1 MSALPP
7 SRKLGNAALIALGLG
22 AVAVAAV
29 TSRHYLGS
37 QPAPSGQS
45 EAMARSAVVT
55 PSVAPASPPRRDEA
69 TFQVAS
75 ATGSVEAQ
83 RAGQW
88 VPIKAGDTLTRT
100 DVVRTAAGARAIL
113 QLSAGTEIEL
123 RERVEIGLD
132 RLASGATVDLR
143 HGKVVAR
150 VSGSESVEITSR
162 DTRTANEGPAH
173 FVVLSDERGRVSVA
187 SLAGKAKFTAGGR
200 SLTLPQGT
208 QSTSVAGA
216 APSDPERIPE
226 EVLLEVVWPA
236 AEQRHAAADTEVKG
250 RAAPSSSV
258 TVNGTRT
265 EVGTDGQFTATVP
278 LRTGKNAL
286 EVKVEDLGG
295 RTRQASATLLRR
307 GPPPALTP
315 EATDLWKK

>member
-1 MSALPP
+1 MSARPP
-7 SRKLGNAALIALGLG
+7 SRTLGTAALIAVGLG

-29 TSRHYLGS
+29 ISRRYLS
-37 QPAPSGQS
+37 WPPSTRSSG
-45 EAMARSAVVT
+45 AGARSAAVASS
-55 PSVAPASPPRRDEA
+55 PSPLAARDET
-69 TFQVAS
+69 TFHVAS

-83 RAGQW
+83 RGGQW
-88 VPIKAGDTLTRT
+88 VPIKDGDVLTRT
-100 DVVRTAAGARAIL
+100 DVVRTAAGGRAIL

-150 VSGSESVEITSR
+150 VSGSDSVEINSR

-187 SLAGKAKFTAGGR
+187 SLSGKTKFTAGGK

-208 QSTSVAGA
+208 QSTSAAGA
-216 APSDPERIPE
+216 APSDPEQIPE

-236 AEQRHAAADTEVKG
+236 AEQRHVAADTEVKG
-250 RAAPSSSV
+250 RASPASSV
-258 TVNGTRT
+258 TVNGTPAQI
-265 EVGTDGQFTATVP
+265 GADGQFTATVP
-278 LRTGKNAL
+278 LRTGKNTL

-315 EATDLWKK
+315 EKTDLWKK

>member
-1 MSALPP
+1 MSARPP
-7 SRKLGNAALIALGLG
+7 SRALGTAALIALGLG
-22 AVAVAAV
+22 AVAAAAV
-29 TSRHYLGS
+29 LSRRYLSSPPG
-37 QPAPSGQS
+37 PSGAAS
-45 EAMARSAVVT
+45 RSAAGA
-55 PSVAPASPPRRDEA
+55 SSLSPAAARDEA

-100 DVVRTAAGARAIL
+100 DVVRTAAGGRAVL
-113 QLSAGTEIEL
+113 RLSAGTEIEL

-150 VSGSESVEITSR
+150 VSGSDNVEITSR
-162 DTRTANEGPAH
+162 DTRTANEGPAR
-173 FVVLSDERGRVSVA
+173 FVVLSDEQGRVSVA
-187 SLAGKAKFTAGGR
+187 SLAGKANFTAGGK
-200 SLTLPQGT
+200 SLTLSQGT
-208 QSTSVAGA
+208 QSTSTAGGV
-216 APSDPERIPE
+216 PSDPERIPE

-236 AEQRHAAADTEVKG
+236 AEQRHAVADTEVKG
-250 RAAPSSSV
+250 RASPSSSV
-258 TVNGTRT
+258 TVNGTRAQI
-265 EVGTDGQFTATVP
+265 GADGQFTATVP
-278 LRTGKNAL
+278 LRTGKNTL

>member
-1 MSALPP
+1 MSARPP
-7 SRKLGNAALIALGLG
+7 SRTLGTAALIAVGLG

-29 TSRHYLGS
+29 ISRRYLRPPPSPPGAVAGS
-37 QPAPSGQS
+37 A
-45 EAMARSAVVT
+45 AVA
-55 PSVAPASPPRRDEA
+55 SASPPPAPARDEA
-69 TFQVAS
+69 TFQVTS
-75 ATGSVEAQ
+75 STGSVEAQ

-88 VPIKAGDTLTRT
+88 LPIKAGDTLTRT
-100 DVVRTAAGARAIL
+100 DVVRTAAGGRAVL
-113 QLSAGTEIEL
+113 RLSAGTEIEL

-150 VSGSESVEITSR
+150 VSGSDSVEINSR

-187 SLAGKAKFTAGGR
+187 SLSGKTKFTAGGK

-208 QSTSVAGA
+208 QSTSAAGA
-216 APSDPERIPE
+216 APSDPEQIPE

-236 AEQRHAAADTEVKG
+236 AEQRHVAADTEVKG
-250 RAAPSSSV
+250 RASPASSV
-258 TVNGTRT
+258 TVNGTPAQI
-265 EVGTDGQFTATVP
+265 GADGQFTATVP
-278 LRTGKNAL
+278 LRTGKNTL

-315 EATDLWKK
+315 EKTDLWRK

>member
-1 MSALPP
+1 MSAQPP

-22 AVAVAAV
+22 AVAAAAV
-29 TSRHYLGS
+29 TSRHYLS
-37 QPAPSGQS
+37 APQPVPAPS
-45 EAMARSAVVT
+45 ETLAHSAALA
-55 PSVAPASPPRRDEA
+55 PSPAPPREEA
-69 TFQVAS
+69 TFQVTA
-75 ATGSVEAQ
+75 ATGNVEAQ

-88 VPIKAGDTLTRT
+88 VPIKTGDTLTRT
-100 DVVRTAAGARAIL
+100 DVVRTAAGGGATL

-123 RERVEIGLD
+123 RERVEIELD

-143 HGKVVAR
+143 HGKVLAR
-150 VSGSESVEITSR
+150 VSGRDSVEITSR
-162 DTRTANEGPAH
+162 DTHTANEGPAH

-187 SLAGKAKFTAGGR
+187 SLAGKAKFTAGGK

-208 QSTSVAGA
+208 QSTSAAGA

-258 TVNGTRT
+258 TVNGTPT

-278 LRTGKNAL
+278 LHSGKNAVD
-286 EVKVEDLGG
+286 VKVEDLGG

-307 GPPPALTP
+307 GPPPTLRP

>member
-1 MSALPP
+1 MSARPP
-7 SRKLGNAALIALGLG
+7 SRTLGTAALIAVGLG

-29 TSRHYLGS
+29 ISRRYLRPPPSPPGAVAGS
-37 QPAPSGQS
+37 A
-45 EAMARSAVVT
+45 AVA
-55 PSVAPASPPRRDEA
+55 SASPPPAAARDEA
-69 TFQVAS
+69 TFQVTS
-75 ATGSVEAQ
+75 STGSVEAQ

-88 VPIKAGDTLTRT
+88 LPIKAGDTLTRT
-100 DVVRTAAGARAIL
+100 DVVRTAAGGRAVL
-113 QLSAGTEIEL
+113 RLSAGTEIEL

-150 VSGSESVEITSR
+150 VSGSDSVEINSR

-187 SLAGKAKFTAGGR
+187 SLSGKTKFTAGGK

-208 QSTSVAGA
+208 QSTSAAGA
-216 APSDPERIPE
+216 APSDPEQIPE

-236 AEQRHAAADTEVKG
+236 AEQRHVAADTEVKG
-250 RAAPSSSV
+250 RASPASSV
-258 TVNGTRT
+258 TVNGTPAQI
-265 EVGTDGQFTATVP
+265 GADGQFTATVP
-278 LRTGKNAL
+278 LRTGKNTL

-315 EATDLWKK
+315 EKTDLWKK

>member
-1 MSALPP
+1 MSTAPP
-7 SRKLGNAALIALGLG
+7 SRALGTATLIAVGLG
-22 AVAVAAV
+22 AVALAAV
-29 TSRHYLGS
+29 MSRRYLGS
-37 QPAPSGQS
+37 PPPSPGPSGTV
-45 EAMARSAVVT
+45 ARSAGMG
-55 PSVAPASPPRRDEA
+55 PSPSAAHDEA
-69 TFQVAS
+69 TFQVTS
-75 ATGSVEAQ
+75 AIGGVEAQ

-100 DVVRTAAGARAIL
+100 DVVRTSPGGRATL

-187 SLAGKAKFTAGGR
+187 SLAGKAKFTAGGK

-208 QSTSVAGA
+208 QSASAAGA

-236 AEQRHAAADTEVKG
+236 AEQRHATSDTEVKG
-250 RAAPSSSV
+250 RASPASSV
-258 TVNGTRT
+258 TVNGTHAQ
-265 EVGTDGQFTATVP
+265 VAADGQFTATVP
-278 LRTGKNAL
+278 LRTGKNTV

-307 GPPPALTP
+307 GPPPTLRP

>member
-1 MSALPP
+1 MNVRPP
-7 SRKLGNAALIALGLG
+7 SRKLGTTALIALGFG

-29 TSRHYLGS
+29 MSRHYLGS
-37 QPAPSGQS
+37 QPVLPGPAEVQ
-45 EAMARSAVVT
+45 ARSASVEAPPT
-55 PSVAPASPPRRDEA
+55 PLPARDEA
-69 TFQVAS
+69 TFQVTS
-75 ATGSVEAQ
+75 ATGNVEAQ

-88 VPIKAGDTLTRT
+88 APIKAGDTLTRT
-100 DVVRTAAGARAIL
+100 DVVRTAAGAGATL

-143 HGKVVAR
+143 HGKVLAR
-150 VSGSESVEITSR
+150 VSGRDNVEITSR

-173 FVVLSDERGRVSVA
+173 FVVLSDDRGRVSVA
-187 SLAGKAKFTAGGR
+187 SLAGKAKFSAGGK

-208 QSTSVAGA
+208 QSTSAVGT

-226 EVLLEVVWPA
+226 EVLLEVLWPA
-236 AEQRHAAADTEVKG
+236 AEQRHAAADTQVKG
-250 RAAPSSSV
+250 RAAPSSAV
-258 TVNGTRT
+258 TVNGTRA
-265 EVGTDGQFTATVP
+265 EVGADGQFTATVP
-278 LRTGKNAL
+278 LRTGKNAV
-286 EVKVEDLGG
+286 EVQVEDLGG
-295 RTRQASATLLRR
+295 RTRHASATLLRR

>member
-1 MSALPP
+1 MSAGPP

-29 TSRHYLGS
+29 TSRRYLS
-37 QPAPSGQS
+37 SRPVSPEPS
-45 EAMARSAVVT
+45 EALARSAA
-55 PSVAPASPPRRDEA
+55 VAPSAAPAPDEA
-69 TFQVAS
+69 TFQVTS
-75 ATGSVEAQ
+75 ATGNVEAQ
-83 RAGQW
+83 RAGRW

-150 VSGSESVEITSR
+150 VSGRDNVEITSR
-162 DTRTANEGPAH
+162 DTRTANEGPAR

-187 SLAGKAKFTAGGR
+187 SLAGKARFTAGGK
-200 SLTLPQGT
+200 SLTVPQGT
-208 QSTSVAGA
+208 QSTSAAGA
-216 APSDPERIPE
+216 TPSDPERIPE

-258 TVNGTRT
+258 TVNGTRA

-278 LRTGKNAL
+278 LRTGKNAV

-307 GPPPALTP
+307 GPPPTLTP

>member
-1 MSALPP
+1 MSARPP
-7 SRKLGNAALIALGLG
+7 SRTLGTAALIAVGLG

-29 TSRHYLGS
+29 ISRRYLS
-37 QPAPSGQS
+37 WPPSTRSSG
-45 EAMARSAVVT
+45 AGARSAAVASS
-55 PSVAPASPPRRDEA
+55 PSPLAARDET
-69 TFQVAS
+69 TFHVAS

-83 RAGQW
+83 RGGQW
-88 VPIKAGDTLTRT
+88 VSIKDGDVLTRT
-100 DVVRTAAGARAIL
+100 DVVRTAAGGRAIL

-143 HGKVVAR
+143 HGKLVAH
-150 VSGSESVEITSR
+150 VSGNDSVEITSR

-208 QSTSVAGA
+208 QSSSAAGA

-236 AEQRHAAADTEVKG
+236 TEQRHAAADTEVRG
-250 RAAPSSSV
+250 RASPSSSV
-258 TVNGTRT
+258 MVNGTHAQI
-265 EVGTDGQFTATVP
+265 GADGQFTATVP
-278 LRTGKNAL
+278 LRTGKNTVD
-286 EVKVEDLGG
+286 VKVEDLGG

>member
-1 MSALPP
+1 MSARPP
-7 SRKLGNAALIALGLG
+7 SRTFGTAALIAIGLG
-22 AVAVAAV
+22 AVAFAAV
-29 TSRHYLGS
+29 MSRRYLSSPPPLPAAPGGS
-37 QPAPSGQS
+37 A
-45 EAMARSAVVT
+45 AVGSS
-55 PSVAPASPPRRDEA
+55 PPPASARDEA

-75 ATGSVEAQ
+75 ATGTVEAQ

-88 VPIKAGDTLTRT
+88 VAIKAGDTLTRT
-100 DVVRTAAGARAIL
+100 DVVRTAVGGRAVL

-132 RLASGATVDLR
+132 RLPSGATVDLR

-150 VSGSESVEITSR
+150 VSGSDSVEITSR

-208 QSTSVAGA
+208 QSTSAAGA

-236 AEQRHAAADTEVKG
+236 AEQRHATADTEVKG

-258 TVNGTRT
+258 MVNGTQAQM
-265 EVGTDGQFTATVP
+265 GADGQFTATVP
-278 LRTGKNAL
+278 LRTGKNTL

-307 GPPPALTP
+307 GPPPTLTP